1 MQEPLDDLQC
11 GDGHAINPSNP
22 DYLRHI
28 RTYMP
33 TRLDLNLLQAL
44 EALLAER
51 NVTRAAAKLHTT
63 QPALSAQLARLR
75 RMFDDPLFIPGP
87 RGMTP
92 TPRALEIEER
102 LGDLMSG
109 LRQVVSPQ
117 RFDPATSSA
126 TISFAATDSVQFLLA
141 PMLSQLH
148 RMAPNLRVSARPV
161 LRLSK
166 PDIDRLLATAQ
177 LDIVVAPR
185 GLLPDDLRARSLFTD
200 RFVVVMRRD
209 HPFNKRAMTVDD
221 FCSFEH
227 VYISPLGGDFSG
239 EVDVALAAIGRARR
253 VVASIPSVL
262 VATRVL
268 ENSDFVGVFSE
279 ALARRE
285 SHLLKRF
292 PMPVDI
298 GNLQLVMAW
307 HERTHVDPAH
317 QWLRERLVRAM
328 DRISR
333 CEENDPIP
341 PEPGGATPTDASR
354 RARRA
359 PRPQSKETA

>member
-1 MQEPLDDLQC
+1 M
-11 GDGHAINPSNP
+11 A
-22 DYLRHI
+22 
-28 RTYMP
+28 
-33 TRLDLNLLQAL
+33 RLDLNLLQAL

-92 TPRALEIEER
+92 TPRALEIEQR

-126 TISFAATDSVQFLLA
+126 TISFAATDAVQFLLA

-161 LRLSK
+161 QRLSK
-166 PDIDRLLATAQ
+166 PEIDKLLATAQ

-185 GLLPDDLRARSLFTD
+185 SMLPDDLRARDLFTD
-200 RFVVVMRRD
+200 RFVTVMRKG
-209 HPFNKRAMTVDD
+209 HPFDKKEMTIDD

-227 VYISPLGGDFSG
+227 VFVSPLGGDFSG
-239 EVDVALAAIGRARR
+239 DVDTALAALGRARR

-285 SHLLKRF
+285 GHLLKRY
-292 PMPVDI
+292 PIPVDI
-298 GNLQLVMAW
+298 GKLHLVMAW

-328 DRISR
+328 ARIAR

-341 PEPGGATPTDASR
+341 LELADIASPDATR

-359 PRPQSKETA
+359 TTKEAA

>member
-1 MQEPLDDLQC
+1 M
-11 GDGHAINPSNP
+11 A
-22 DYLRHI
+22 
-28 RTYMP
+28 

-51 NVTRAAAKLHTT
+51 NVTRAAAKLNTT

-126 TISFAATDSVQFLLA
+126 TISFAATDAVQFLLA

-148 RMAPNLRVSARPV
+148 RMAPNLRLSARPV
-161 LRLSK
+161 QRLSK
-166 PDIDRLLATAQ
+166 PEIDRLLATAQ

-185 GLLPDDLRARSLFTD
+185 SMLPDDLRARPLITD
-200 RFVVVMRRD
+200 RFVVVMRKD
-209 HPFNKRAMTVDD
+209 HPFSKRVMTVDD
-221 FCSFEH
+221 FCAFEH

-239 EVDVALAAIGRARR
+239 EVDTALAAIGRSRR

-285 SHLLKRF
+285 GNLLKRF

-328 DRISR
+328 ERVAR
-333 CEENDPIP
+333 CEEGEPLP
-341 PEPGGATPTDASR
+341 PEAIAAATKGAPDGATTTR
-354 RARRA
+354 RARSAARSDA
-359 PRPQSKETA
+359 KEVA

>member
-1 MQEPLDDLQC
+1 M
-11 GDGHAINPSNP
+11 A
-22 DYLRHI
+22 
-28 RTYMP
+28 

-92 TPRALEIEER
+92 TPRALEIEQR

-126 TISFAATDSVQFLLA
+126 TISFAATDSIQFLLA

-161 LRLSK
+161 QRLAK
-166 PDIDRLLATAQ
+166 PEIDRLLATAQ

-185 GLLPDDLRARSLFTD
+185 SMLPDDLRARPLFTD
-200 RFVVVMRRD
+200 RFVVVMRKD
-209 HPFNKRAMTVDD
+209 HPFDKRVMTVDD

-227 VYISPLGGDFSG
+227 VYVSPLGGDFSG
-239 EVDVALAAIGRARR
+239 EVDTALAAIGRERR

-285 SHLLKRF
+285 AHLLKRY
-292 PMPVDI
+292 PMPVSI
-298 GNLQLVMAW
+298 GDLQLLMAW

-328 DRISR
+328 DRIAR
-333 CEENDPIP
+333 CKENEPIVLD
-341 PEPGGATPTDASR
+341 GAEVPSVEATR
-354 RARRA
+354 RARR
-359 PRPQSKETA
+359 STVKEAA